1 MAATTM
7 SLSSSSFAGKA
18 LKNLP
23 SPALIGEAR
32 VTMRK
37 TAAKAKQVSS
47 GSPWY
52 GSDRVLYLGPLSGEP
67 PSYLTGE
74 FPGDYGWDT
83 AGLSAD
89 PETFAK
95 NRELEVIH
103 CRWAMLGALGCVF
116 PELLARN
123 GVKFGEAV
131 WFKAGSQIFSEG
143 GLDYLGNPSLVHAQ
157 SILAIWACQVVL
169 MGAVEGYRIA
179 GGPLGEIVDPLYP
192 GGSFDPLGL
201 ADDPEAFAEL
211 KVKEIK
217 NGRLA
222 MFSMFG
228 FFVQAIVTGKGPLEN
243 LADHIADPVNNNAWA
258 FATNFVPGKYISSS
272 SLKPSPQS
280 HLTWRTNTYSRHI
293 NTPMAATTM
302 SLSSSTFAGKAVKNV
317 PSSALFGEARVTMR
331 KTAAKA
337 KQVSSG
343 SPWYGADRVLY
354 LGPLSGEPPS
364 YLTGEFP
371 GDYGWDT
378 AGLSADP
385 ETFSKNRELEVIHC
399 RWAMLGALGCVFPEL
414 LARNGVK
421 FGEAVWFK
429 AGSQIFS
436 EGGLDYLGNPSLVH
450 AQSILAIWACQ
461 VVLMGAVEGYRVAG
475 GPLGE
480 IVDPLYPGGSFDPL
494 GLADD
499 PEAFAE
505 LKVKEIKNGRL
516 AMFSMFGFFVQ
527 AIVTGKGP
535 LENLADHIVD
545 PVNNNA
551 WAFATNFVPGK

>member
-1 MAATTM
+1 MAT
-7 SLSSSSFAGKA
+7 
-18 LKNLP
+18 
-23 SPALIGEAR
+23 
-32 VTMRK
+32 
-37 TAAKAKQVSS
+37 
-47 GSPWY
+47 
-52 GSDRVLYLGPLSGEP
+52 
-67 PSYLTGE
+67 
-74 FPGDYGWDT
+74 
-83 AGLSAD
+83 
-89 PETFAK
+89 
-95 NRELEVIH
+95 
-103 CRWAMLGALGCVF
+103 
-116 PELLARN
+116 
-123 GVKFGEAV
+123 
-131 WFKAGSQIFSEG
+131 
-143 GLDYLGNPSLVHAQ
+143 
-157 SILAIWACQVVL
+157 
-169 MGAVEGYRIA
+169 
-179 GGPLGEIVDPLYP
+179 
-192 GGSFDPLGL
+192 
-201 ADDPEAFAEL
+201 
-211 KVKEIK
+211 
-217 NGRLA
+217 
-222 MFSMFG
+222 
-228 FFVQAIVTGKGPLEN
+228 
-243 LADHIADPVNNNAWA
+243 
-258 FATNFVPGKYISSS
+258 
-272 SLKPSPQS
+272 
-280 HLTWRTNTYSRHI
+280 
-293 NTPMAATTM
+293 TTM
-302 SLSSSTFAGKAVKNV
+302 SLSSSTYAGKVVKNL
-317 PSSALFGEARVTMR
+317 PSSTLFGESRITMR
-331 KTAAKA
+331 KTSAKA

-385 ETFSKNRELEVIHC
+385 ETFAKNRELEVIHS

-480 IVDPLYPGGSFDPL
+480 IIDPLYPGGSFDPL

-505 LKVKEIKNGRL
+505 LKVKELKNGRL

-535 LENLADHIVD
+535 LENLADHIADPVNNNAWAFATNFVPGNKLAGSQIFSEGGLDYLGNPSLVHAQSILAIWACQVVLMGAVEGYRVAGGPLGEIIDPLYPGGSFDPLGLADDPEAFSELKVKELKNGRLAMFSMFGFFVQAIVTGKGPLENLADHIAD

>member
-1 MAATTM
+1 
-7 SLSSSSFAGKA
+7 
-18 LKNLP
+18 
-23 SPALIGEAR
+23 
-32 VTMRK
+32 
-37 TAAKAKQVSS
+37 
-47 GSPWY
+47 
-52 GSDRVLYLGPLSGEP
+52 
-67 PSYLTGE
+67 
-74 FPGDYGWDT
+74 
-83 AGLSAD
+83 
-89 PETFAK
+89 
-95 NRELEVIH
+95 
-103 CRWAMLGALGCVF
+103 
-116 PELLARN
+116 
-123 GVKFGEAV
+123 
-131 WFKAGSQIFSEG
+131 
-143 GLDYLGNPSLVHAQ
+143 
-157 SILAIWACQVVL
+157 
-169 MGAVEGYRIA
+169 
-179 GGPLGEIVDPLYP
+179 
-192 GGSFDPLGL
+192 
-201 ADDPEAFAEL
+201 
-211 KVKEIK
+211 
-217 NGRLA
+217 
-222 MFSMFG
+222 
-228 FFVQAIVTGKGPLEN
+228 
-243 LADHIADPVNNNAWA
+243 
-258 FATNFVPGKYISSS
+258 
-272 SLKPSPQS
+272 
-280 HLTWRTNTYSRHI
+280 
-293 NTPMAATTM
+293 MAATTM

-317 PSSALFGEARVTMR
+317 PLSALFGEARVTMR

-535 LENLADHIVD
+535 LENLADHIAD